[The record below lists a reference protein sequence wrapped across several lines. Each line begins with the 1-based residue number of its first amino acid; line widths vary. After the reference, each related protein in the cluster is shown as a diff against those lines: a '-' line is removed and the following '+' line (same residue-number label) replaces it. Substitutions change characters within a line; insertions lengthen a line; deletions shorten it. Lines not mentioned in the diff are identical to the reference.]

1 MAEPDKRQIGDGSDN
16 YGEAAKQMAKAA
28 KEAGIETAKQA
39 AVKGAEAGANAAAA
53 TVQAGVEGG
62 KAVAEIAAGTAAGGP
77 WGAILSAAWAMRHTA
92 IIWPRFTIIDF
103 PAVWRIGTV
112 TFGLPRR
119 LGCT

>member
-28 KEAGIETAKQA
+28 KEAGKETAKQA

-62 KAVAEIAAGTAAGGP
+62 KAVAADPTMVQWAHDAEQADRMVTRLATDHEGTVVLLKGSHASG
-77 WGAILSAAWAMRHTA
+77 LSALAERWTQN
-92 IIWPRFTIIDF
+92 
-103 PAVWRIGTV
+103 
-112 TFGLPRR
+112 
-119 LGCT
+119 

>member
-28 KEAGIETAKQA
+28 KEAGKETAKQA

-62 KAVAEIAAGTAAGGP
+62 KAVAEIAAGTLRADRGAQFYRRHGP
-77 WGAILSAAWAMRHTA
+77 CVIHCLRYLSASVC
-92 IIWPRFTIIDF
+92 FS
-103 PAVWRIGTV
+103 
-112 TFGLPRR
+112 LS
-119 LGCT
+119 LSS

>member
-28 KEAGIETAKQA
+28 KEAGKETAKQA

-62 KAVAEIAAGTAAGGP
+62 RACRGHGAGRQGGCRDSRRNRRGRTVGCDFIGGMGHASHAV
-77 WGAILSAAWAMRHTA
+77 
-92 IIWPRFTIIDF
+92 
-103 PAVWRIGTV
+103 
-112 TFGLPRR
+112 
-119 LGCT
+119 